1 MNLNLQIYI
10 DTSGSPLNATPTYE
24 RLDLF
29 DFEMVELTSTIQDV
43 RDIAKIFTDYTQ
55 EFSIPAS
62 KNNNK
67 IFRHFYNNSIVDGFD
82 ARIKQRGLIY
92 LNGIK
97 FKGGLIRLSEGVL
110 TNSKADLYKITFF
123 GDMVSLKEVLGDR
136 EIKDLIGLQKYNHPY
151 TNDIVYDGFKTGL
164 GLNGSGV
171 MVESTDRDIIYPA
184 ISPENYWYYD
194 VNNIGQEEVF
204 NQGLSINIAS
214 DSPPTGSY
222 GISYTELKPAIK
234 VRNIIDAIEETYVSI
249 DFSDDFFSTV
259 DFEQLYMPLH
269 NNKGFLSTNGI
280 VDSDA
285 ITRVFAIGT
294 QDSTSDFTYNSG
306 TYELR
311 PLVTNSVVSFQLSLN
326 VNTVAPATE
335 GDIKFTIELLDDGT
349 VLSSTLCEDVDDFT
363 FTFLLGNT
371 EEDKIWRNLTYR
383 ITTESISD
391 LQTFDMGFEI
401 TRFSLGNDTTT
412 SYVIGQQSMIE
423 EVLIT
428 SHLPKIKILDFL
440 TGLFRMFNLTAYIE
454 DGIIVVKPLNNFYQD
469 GGVID
474 LTDEIDNLEIGI
486 KRSELYS
493 QINFDFNK
501 PKTFGIINQNE
512 ITNSDFGNLEF
523 DSTQGGTSSLAFDG
537 KSYKVKLPFE
547 KVYYERINN
556 ATGTR
561 FQTPFS
567 YGWLVDKD
575 QNATLTQPV
584 LFFNRVGNLSGYE
597 FGFKGQTEFI
607 TTYNRPSNVSDNSF
621 LSTHFSVENDE
632 YTNNPVTN
640 SLFSRYYQDYVSNM
654 YDLKTRLITLK
665 GILKLGTL
673 FNYKMNDTVI
683 IRNKEYRI
691 NSIKTTLNTGETE
704 LELLTNFDINTF
716 VTPPIGTGGTP
727 PTTPTNVLWDNLN
740 GIDSLQWTKSTANA
754 GILGY
759 EVYLDD
765 GAGGA
770 LVSRGIRVNDDL
782 NPVWSPSKLTSGLT
796 YRFQV
801 RAADLSNPTLYSPLA
816 PTTPLT
822 FVAQ

>member
-1 MNLNLQIYI
+1 MNLNLQLYI
-10 DTSGSPLNATPTYE
+10 DTSGSPLNETPTYE

-29 DFEMVELTSTIQDV
+29 DFEMIELTSTVQDV

-55 EFSIPAS
+55 EFSVPAS
-62 KNNNK
+62 KNNNR
-67 IFRHFYNNSIVDGFD
+67 IFKHFYNNNISNGFD
-82 ARIKQRGLIY
+82 ARVKQRGLIY
-92 LNGIK
+92 LNGIR

-110 TNSKADLYKITFF
+110 TNGKVDLYKITFF
-123 GDMVSLKEVLGDR
+123 GDMVSLKDVLGDR
-136 EIKDLIGLQKYNHPY
+136 ELKDLIGLQKYNHQY
-151 TNDIVYDGFKTGL
+151 TNDIVYKGFKTGL
-164 GLNGSGV
+164 GLDGSGV

-194 VNNIGQEEVF
+194 LNNIGQEEVF

-214 DSPPTGSY
+214 DSPIPTGSY

-234 VRNIIDAIEETYVSI
+234 VRNIINAIEETYVSI

-326 VNTVAPATE
+326 VNTVTPATE
-335 GDIKFTIELLDDGT
+335 DDIKFTIELLNDGT

-469 GGVID
+469 GGTID

-547 KVYYERINN
+547 KVYYERISN

-607 TTYNRPSNVSDNSF
+607 TTYNRPSNVSDNFF

-640 SLFSRYYQDYVSNM
+640 SLFSRYYQDYVTNM
-654 YDLKTRLITLK
+654 YDTQTRLISLK
-665 GILKLGTL
+665 GVLKLNTL
-673 FNYKMNDTVI
+673 LNYNMNDKVVI
-683 IRNKEYRI
+683 RDKEYRI
-691 NSIKTTLNTGETE
+691 NSIKTVLNTGETE
-704 LELLTNFDINTF
+704 LELLTNFDITTF
-716 VTPPIGTGGTP
+716 VTPPVGTDDTL
-727 PTTPTNVLWDNLN
+727 PTTPLNVRHDVVT
-740 GIDSLQWTKSTANA
+740 GVDTLQWDKSTDIS
-754 GILGY
+754 GIEGY
-759 EVYLDD
+759 EVFLDD
-765 GAGGA
+765 GGGM
-770 LVSRGIRVNDDL
+770 VSRGIQVGNVNF
-782 NPVWSPSKLTSGLT
+782 PVWSPSKLIPLTSYG
-796 YRFQV
+796 FQV
-801 RAADLSNPTLYSPLA
+801 RALDNAGNYSLLS
-816 PTTPLT
+816 TPIVT
-822 FVAQ
+822 FTAV

>member
-1 MNLNLQIYI
+1 MNLNLQLYI
-10 DTSGSPLNATPTYE
+10 DTSGSPLNEAPTYE

-29 DFEMVELTSTIQDV
+29 DFEMIELTSTVQDV

-55 EFSIPAS
+55 EFSVPAS
-62 KNNNK
+62 KNNNR
-67 IFRHFYNNSIVDGFD
+67 IFKHFYNNNISNGFD
-82 ARIKQRGLIY
+82 ARVKQRGLIY
-92 LNGIK
+92 LNGIR

-110 TNSKADLYKITFF
+110 TNGKVDLYKITFF
-123 GDMVSLKEVLGDR
+123 GDMVSLKDVLGDR
-136 EIKDLIGLQKYNHPY
+136 ELKDLIGLQKYNHQY
-151 TNDIVYDGFKTGL
+151 TNDIVYKGFKTGL
-164 GLNGSGV
+164 GLDGSGV

-194 VNNIGQEEVF
+194 LNNIGQEEVF

-214 DSPPTGSY
+214 DSPIPTGSY

-234 VRNIIDAIEETYVSI
+234 VRNIINAIEETYVSI

-326 VNTVAPATE
+326 VNTVTPATE

-349 VLSSTLCEDVDDFT
+349 ILSSTLCEDVDDFT

-423 EVLIT
+423 EVLIA

-469 GGVID
+469 GGTID

-547 KVYYERINN
+547 KVYYERISN

-607 TTYNRPSNVSDNSF
+607 TTYNRPSNVSDNFF

-640 SLFSRYYQDYVSNM
+640 SLFSRYYQDYVTNM
-654 YDLKTRLITLK
+654 YDTQTRLISLK
-665 GILKLGTL
+665 GVLKLNTL
-673 FNYKMNDTVI
+673 LNYNMNDKVVI
-683 IRNKEYRI
+683 RDKEYRI
-691 NSIKTTLNTGETE
+691 NSIKTVLNTGETE
-704 LELLTNFDINTF
+704 LELLTNFDITTF
-716 VTPPIGTGGTP
+716 VTPPVGTDDTL
-727 PTTPTNVLWDNLN
+727 PTTPLNVRHDVVT
-740 GIDSLQWTKSTANA
+740 GVDTLQWDKSTDIS
-754 GILGY
+754 GIEGY
-759 EVYLDD
+759 EVFLDD
-765 GAGGA
+765 GGGM
-770 LVSRGIRVNDDL
+770 VSRGIQVGNVNF
-782 NPVWSPSKLTSGLT
+782 PGWSPSKLIPLTSYG
-796 YRFQV
+796 FQV
-801 RAADLSNPTLYSPLA
+801 RALDNAGNYSLLS
-816 PTTPLT
+816 TPIVT
-822 FVAQ
+822 FTAV